1 MASSYVWQSELKRD
15 AFPFSDSETNSA
27 NSSDSIEQPT
37 IVSHY
42 LPWNVEEENTQDN
55 ISKRQVFG
63 ASVNDIQ
70 EEQPRRKG
78 GRKSSTS
85 STVPKSLQSFM
96 GEANLAFVEGRYEQA
111 IKILEHIIKEAP
123 KVAAPYHTLSVIFE
137 NRGEYQKALDFAL
150 IAAHLT
156 PRDVEM
162 WKQLAV
168 KSEEMKN
175 MDLAIY
181 CLSKAV
187 KASGGKDEQALRA
200 RANLYIMKRDWR
212 RAAQGLEKVA
222 RMYPKDISLALQVAQ
237 YYCDAEY
244 PVNAI
249 QVLQHTL
256 DNIDEFSLEL
266 YQMQSRL
273 LMEENEYER
282 AAALLSHARFQFFLK
297 EELPFELQITWAICY
312 IRLGQPHVADKT
324 RRHLLQHP
332 EQSACYLKQLADA
345 YTDSGY
351 VEQAMEI
358 CRKLL
363 TLNVENEEEI
373 FLNLGRCCKILLHFD
388 EALSWYEKVLS
399 RDPYSVEACLGMS
412 YIYEQMGEL
421 DKAAELVSRMQ
432 SFHSNS
438 HKNVS
443 GKQKGDRLEAIYTY
457 ASETVKSILDRA
469 ERYYS
474 EGRLLEFVEAILP
487 LLEASA
493 DPRIRTRIQEETN
506 STLQIPSSVVQDDRD
521 KEEIE
526 SENNIESI
534 GNHSSRHFLLKFRK
548 SKDKKE
554 KNWEKKQVQFGIA
567 EMGSIIS
574 TILGESSF
582 VQLLERCWRSMC
594 ELGRNAEACRLVRS
608 LIQSGQIQNESD
620 RKRLYIFAVAGAY
633 DGKDYEG
640 AYEGLRNLCL
650 ERPYSV
656 SIWALLMRTSFLGS
670 KDDTKTLKF
679 AVRLLHRHPTSIPAI
694 LVTAHICSMRGSF
707 GYALAEYF
715 RAFGHLPKHPLP
727 CLCIGLQ
734 YLFSA
739 MSRRVANRHRT
750 VLEAFTFLFH
760 YSSLRKEQCSSHS
773 SQVAWMETKYNIARA
788 FHFLGILHQAA
799 VLYRE
804 ILYMDCSV
812 PVSHDLRRE
821 AAYNLAHIY
830 CRSGSVELARDLLR
844 TFVTL

>member
-1 MASSYVWQSELKRD
+1 MSFYVWQSELNRKLD
-15 AFPFSDSETNSA
+15 AFPFETSESDETNSVH
-27 NSSDSIEQPT
+27 SSDSIEQPT
-37 IVSHY
+37 IVSQY
-42 LPWNVEEENTQDN
+42 LPWTIEEDDTQEQDTV
-55 ISKRQVFG
+55 SRRQVFG
-63 ASVNDIQ
+63 ASVSDIR
-70 EEQPRRKG
+70 EEWPRKKG

-85 STVPKSLQSFM
+85 STVPKNLQSFM

-111 IKILEHIIKEAP
+111 IEILEHIIKEAP

-137 NRGEYQKALDFAL
+137 NKGETQKALDFAL

-156 PRDVEM
+156 PRDIDM

-168 KSEEMKN
+168 KSQELKN
-175 MDLAIY
+175 LDLAIY

-200 RANLYIMKRDWR
+200 RANLYIIKRDWR

-222 RMYPKDISLALQVAQ
+222 RMYPKDIALALQVAQ
-237 YYCDAEY
+237 YYYDAEY
-244 PVNAI
+244 PIHAI

-256 DNIDEFSLEL
+256 DNVDEFSLEL

-282 AAALLSHARFQFFLK
+282 AAALLSHARFHFFLK
-297 EELPFELQITWAICY
+297 EEMPFDLQVNYAICY
-312 IRLGQPHVADKT
+312 IRLGQPHVADKI
-324 RRHLLQHP
+324 RRYLLQHL
-332 EQSACYLKQLADA
+332 EQTPFYLKQLADA

-351 VEQAMEI
+351 VEEAMEI

-373 FLNLGRCCKILLHFD
+373 FLNLGRCCKILQHFD
-388 EALSWYEKVLS
+388 EALGWYEKVLS
-399 RDPYSVEACLGMS
+399 KDPNRLEACLGMS

-421 DKAAELVSRMQ
+421 DKAAELVSKMQ
-432 SFHSNS
+432 NI
-438 HKNVS
+438 S
-443 GKQKGDRLEAIYTY
+443 GKHRGERLEAIYTY

-474 EGRLLEFVEAILP
+474 EGRLLDFVEAILP

-493 DPRIRTRIQEETN
+493 DPRMRTRIQEETN
-506 STLQIPSSVVQDDRD
+506 TLQQVPLLGQGDKG
-521 KEEIE
+521 KEEVTEPDEI
-526 SENNIESI
+526 S
-534 GNHSSRHFLLKFRK
+534 NHSSSSHFLLTFRK

-554 KNWEKKQVQFGIA
+554 RNWEKKEIQFGVA
-567 EMGSIIS
+567 EMGSVIS
-574 TILGESSF
+574 TILGESAF
-582 VQLLERCWRSMC
+582 VHLLERCWRSMC

-608 LIQSGQIQNESD
+608 LIQSGQIQNEND
-620 RKRLYIFAVAGAY
+620 RKRLHIFAVAGAY

-670 KDDTKTLKF
+670 KEDTKTLKF
-679 AVRLLHRHPTSIPAI
+679 AIRLLHRHPTSIPAI

-760 YSSLRKEQCSSHS
+760 YSTLRKEQWSSHS
-773 SQVAWMETKYNIARA
+773 HLALMETKYNIARA
-788 FHFLGILHQAA
+788 FHFLGIFHQAS
-799 VLYRE
+799 VFYRE
-804 ILYMDCSV
+804 ILCMDCSI
-812 PVSHDLRRE
+812 PASHDLRRE

-830 CRSGSVELARDLLR
+830 CRSGSVDLARDLLR
-844 TFVTL
+844 TYVTL